1 MADKASEAAGRVAG
15 AVEEGAKRAGDK
27 ASDIATKVA
36 DKAGK
41 VRDSVEEMAPSL
53 REARESVAEVGGNIY
68 SAVDDSVKSQPMA
81 TLAVAAGIGFVLG
94 ALWKS

>member
-27 ASDIATKVA
+27 ASDIATKAA
-36 DKAGK
+36 D
-41 VRDSVEEMAPSL
+41 
-53 REARESVAEVGGNIY
+53 IY

-81 TLAVAAGIGFVLG
+81 TLAAAAGIGFVLG